1 MPNGTPAYAYLAEV
15 MDWKNEYRN
24 NKGKLFAIGAGAL
37 VLALIAFS
45 GICWGTLAMCGSW
58 VSNIQFSFWELLGI
72 SSAGTIG
79 ILFLRPLRRRR
90 PAPPAEVIPVAVD
103 LPPQEGPSWRAMYD
117 QLSPEE
123 RLAFRSMME
132 KFCADPESPDAINA
146 DIRPPER
153 GAGA

>member
-1 MPNGTPAYAYLAEV
+1 

-45 GICWGTLAMCGSW
+45 GICWGTLAVCGCW
-58 VSNIQFSFWELLGI
+58 VSNIQFNFWEVLGI
-72 SSAGTIG
+72 SSAGTVG

-90 PAPPAEVIPVAVD
+90 PAQPDEVLPVAAE
-103 LPPQEGPSWRAMYD
+103 PAPQEGKSWRAMYD

-132 KFCADPESPDAINA
+132 KFCADPELPNAINA
-146 DIRPPER
+146 DLHPPENGT
-153 GAGA
+153 GA